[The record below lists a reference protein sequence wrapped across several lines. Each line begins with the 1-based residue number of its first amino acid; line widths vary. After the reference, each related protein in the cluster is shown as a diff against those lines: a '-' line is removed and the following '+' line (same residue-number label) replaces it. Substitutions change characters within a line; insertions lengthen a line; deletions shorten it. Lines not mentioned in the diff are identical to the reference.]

1 MGIHVYVSFCLNILF
16 SVTEPLRPSAKLN
29 YQAATRFIEHSLP
42 DLSPGIK
49 PFFFFPLLFHLVG
62 IFPSCLSVFVERWH
76 KIPEQKQNMRNISRG
91 EGAKSRLHENQSALR
106 KRKHPSSGKQQSVQ
120 AAAQEFLEKARR
132 ELLSATC
139 DVNGPLR
146 NQSSDEEDL
155 LMG

>member
-1 MGIHVYVSFCLNILF
+1 
-16 SVTEPLRPSAKLN
+16 
-29 YQAATRFIEHSLP
+29 
-42 DLSPGIK
+42 
-49 PFFFFPLLFHLVG
+49 
-62 IFPSCLSVFVERWH
+62 
-76 KIPEQKQNMRNISRG
+76 MRDISQG
-91 EGAKSRLHENQSALR
+91 EGAKSRLHENRSAQR
-106 KRKHPSSGKQQSVQ
+106 KRKYPSSDKKTSVQ